1 MTESSIVPNVVV
13 WRNIQVVALNNL
25 RNRVNKLLPD
35 MMAMAVRMQ
44 LADIQTRVG
53 YVRTE
58 VDLRK
63 RKSYAAAV
71 KEDISAWQHEVEIL
85 EIRMGKPTA

>member
-1 MTESSIVPNVVV
+1 MTGSNIVPNVVV
-13 WRNIQVVALNNL
+13 WRNIQVVALDNL

-63 RKSYAAAV
+63 RKGYAAAV

-85 EIRMGKPTA
+85 EIRMGKVEN